1 MKVLVTG
8 AAGFIGAHVVR
19 RLTETGHETYA
30 LVRSEGRAARLDDV
44 RDRCHVVEGDLAD
57 GAGTE
62 RLFRD
67 VRPEA
72 VIHMAWYAEPGR
84 YRRALAEN
92 VASLGATATV
102 LLAAAES
109 GSRRVVL
116 GGTCLEHATGPGRE
130 VYEAAKG
137 AAHRL
142 ADGFAGAGLTAA
154 CGHVFYLYGPGEDER
169 RVVPSVIRALVA
181 GDSIATT
188 SGQQRRDYLHVA
200 DVASAFV
207 ALAESSLVGGVDI
220 GSGSL
225 VTLADVLRAIGE
237 ETGRPELLKL
247 GELGAGDDDGYA
259 SAGDPR
265 PLQDIGWRP
274 HYDLHTGLRDTI
286 AWWNARQEA
295 RT

>member
-30 LVRSEGRAARLDDV
+30 LVRNAARAERLDEL
-44 RDRCHVVEGDLAD
+44 RGRCDVVEGDLTDA
-57 GAGTE
+57 ARTE
-62 RLFRD
+62 SLFRD

-72 VIHMAWYAEPGR
+72 VIHLAWYAEPGR

-92 VASLGATATV
+92 VASLGWTATV

-109 GSRRVVL
+109 GSRRIVL
-116 GGTCLEHATGPGRE
+116 GGTCLEHATGSGRQ
-130 VYEAAKG
+130 VYEAAKA

-169 RVVPSVIRALVA
+169 RVVPSVIHALLA
-181 GDSIATT
+181 GESIATT
-188 SGQQRRDYLHVA
+188 TGHQRRDYLHVT

-207 ALAESSLVGGVDI
+207 TLAESSLAGGVDI
-220 GSGSL
+220 CSGAL
-225 VTLADVLRAIGE
+225 VTLADVLRAVGKE
-237 ETGRPELLKL
+237 MGRPELLRVGDL
-247 GELGAGDDDGYA
+247 GISDEEGYFK
-259 SAGDPR
+259 AGDPR
-265 PLQDIGWRP
+265 PLQGVGWRP

-286 AWWNARQEA
+286 AWWSARQEA